1 MAEKQNFMQFLNVL
15 HRCPDAQAVVT
26 GSPYYPNIRGLVRFY
41 R

>member
-1 MAEKQNFMQFLNVL
+1 MAEKQSFMQVLNVL

-26 GSPYYPNIRGLVRFY
+26 GSPYYPIIRGLVRFY